1 LYQQA
6 EVRRAK
12 VEQAATDFIK
22 ASCPFAPDINTSPQI
37 DSQSEHIEKL
47 YTSRRPVEAAL
58 DRERMRLF
66 GKFDPETGRELY
78 KPKTGRAPVLKRD
91 KKVPVGEYLHQYQSV
106 KTEPVV
112 PEGNVA
118 RYIVSKSKSDKIYER
133 MKQSRY
139 KELFEALKLPQEAV
153 LSAEYANIER
163 LPTDVAN
170 ILRPLLT
177 ELQMMGETLDLEEFC
192 ASMDNL
198 MRVLSPIEKATV
210 LRKPNEHYETPASQ
224 PTPKRPSSVN
234 SDLSLYEREM
244 LKKKALEE
252 RMRHEKL
259 QAETAKVAECSF
271 RPQITPYDPAKH
283 CLSPLDDLLG
293 KPEDEGELIPKIKAK
308 LTTIQ

>member
-1 LYQQA
+1 
-6 EVRRAK
+6 
-12 VEQAATDFIK
+12 
-22 ASCPFAPDINTSPQI
+22 
-37 DSQSEHIEKL
+37 
-47 YTSRRPVEAAL
+47 
-58 DRERMRLF
+58 M
-66 GKFDPETGRELY
+66 
-78 KPKTGRAPVLKRD
+78 
-91 KKVPVGEYLHQYQSV
+91 GEYLHQHQPV
-106 KTEPVV
+106 KSEPVV
-112 PEGNVA
+112 PEANVA
-118 RYIVSKSKSDKIYER
+118 RYIVSKSKSDKIYEK

-139 KELFEALKLPQEAV
+139 KELFETLKMPQEAV
-153 LSAEYANIER
+153 LSAEDANIER
-163 LPTDVAN
+163 LSTDVAN

-198 MRVLSPIEKATV
+198 MKVLSPIEKATV

-224 PTPKRPSSVN
+224 PTPKRPSSAA
-234 SDLSLYEREM
+234 SDLSLYDREM

-252 RMRHEKL
+252 RIRHEKL

-283 CLSPLDDLLG
+283 SLSPLDDLLG